1 MLHCQLTWDNL
12 LVNTPNDHFIEFSDL
27 GPRWALTA
35 PSAYA
40 QRANAYVHFYDVV
53 AQTGRWNEPGLAP
66 YQVEG
71 VWAHAPKARANEAPE
86 GLKAAYARHYGPRSL
101 RLLKP

>member
-1 MLHCQLTWDNL
+1 MDCERRTL
-12 LVNTPNDHFIEFSDL
+12 LKISKWGLPIDS
-27 GPRWALTA
+27 
-35 PSAYA
+35 SAYA

-71 VWAHAPKARANEAPE
+71 VWAHAPKVLANEAPE
-86 GLKAAYARHYGPRSL
+86 GLKAAYARHYGPKKTRAP
-101 RLLKP
+101 KP